1 MAPHAPTRRRKL
13 ADDLGAQAVSASG
26 DQNLFHE
33 CELLVVRAMMV
44 CQEGVVME
52 VCHPGLDLGSMLANH
67 GCRIKSGMTALQG
80 NHQLS
85 AKL

>member
-1 MAPHAPTRRRKL
+1 MMA
-13 ADDLGAQAVSASG
+13 
-26 DQNLFHE
+26 
-33 CELLVVRAMMV
+33 

-52 VCHPGLDLGSMLANH
+52 VCHPGFDPGSMLANH

-85 AKL
+85 AKP